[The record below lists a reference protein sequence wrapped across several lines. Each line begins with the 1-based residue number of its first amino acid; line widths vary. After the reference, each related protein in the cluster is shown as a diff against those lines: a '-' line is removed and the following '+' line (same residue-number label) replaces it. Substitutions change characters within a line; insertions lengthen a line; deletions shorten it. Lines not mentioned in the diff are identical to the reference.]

1 MELRIYVYLQIIL
14 VFLNIHTIFKINN
27 YIIMIKMKN
36 YVSKIVHIIGIFIL
50 HLQMV
55 QMTIGVHKTII
66 V

>member
-1 MELRIYVYLQIIL
+1 MELHIYVYLQIIL

-36 YVSKIVHIIGIFIL
+36 YVSKIVHIIGIFII

-55 QMTIGVHKTII
+55 QMIIIVHKMIH

>member
-1 MELRIYVYLQIIL
+1 MELHIYVYLQIIL

-36 YVSKIVHIIGIFIL
+36 YVSKIVHIIGIFII
-50 HLQMV
+50 HFQMV
-55 QMTIGVHKTII
+55 QMIIIVHKMIH

>member
-1 MELRIYVYLQIIL
+1 MELHIYVYLQIIL

-36 YVSKIVHIIGIFIL
+36 YVSKIVHIIGMFII
-50 HLQMV
+50 HFQMV
-55 QMTIGVHKTII
+55 QMIIIVHKMIH